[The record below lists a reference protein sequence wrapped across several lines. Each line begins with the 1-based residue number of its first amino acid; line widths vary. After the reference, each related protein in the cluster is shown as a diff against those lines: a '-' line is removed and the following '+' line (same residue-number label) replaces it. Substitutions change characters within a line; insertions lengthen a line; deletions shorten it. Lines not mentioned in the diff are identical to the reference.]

1 MGKETF
7 KANYLVH
14 KENTSIHP
22 SLLIFDLPSL
32 VEKIKVKQSWAN
44 GELNSMILLKTPDK
58 QIVLTALHD
67 RTEIQSFQSNESIT
81 FQIIEG
87 KLTFRTPKESITLDE
102 GQLLTLHENVKYSLT
117 TEEETVF
124 LLTIAN
130 SDLSMSVN

>member
-14 KENTSIHP
+14 KVNTSVHP
-22 SLLIFDLPSL
+22 SLLIFDLPTL
-32 VEKIKVKQSWAN
+32 VEKMKVNQSWAN

-58 QIVLTALHD
+58 QIMLTALHD

-87 KLTFRTPKESITLDE
+87 KLTFRTPKESVTLDE

>member
-32 VEKIKVKQSWAN
+32 VEKIKVMQSWAN

-87 KLTFRTPKESITLDE
+87 KLTFRTPKESVTLDE

>member
-1 MGKETF
+1 MGKETI

-14 KENTSIHP
+14 KENTSINP

-32 VEKIKVKQSWAN
+32 VEKIKVKRNWAN
-44 GELNSMILLKTPDK
+44 GEINSMVLLKTPDK
-58 QIVLTALHD
+58 QIVLTALHN

-87 KLTFRTPKESITLDE
+87 KLTFRTTKESVTLDE
-102 GQLLTLHENVKYSLT
+102 GQLLTLHENLKYSLT

>member
-22 SLLIFDLPSL
+22 SLLIFDLPTL
-32 VEKIKVKQSWAN
+32 VERIKVNHSWAN

-87 KLTFRTPKESITLDE
+87 KLTFRTPKESVTLDE

-130 SDLSMSVN
+130 SDLTMSVN

>member
-14 KENTSIHP
+14 KVNTSVHP
-22 SLLIFDLPSL
+22 SLLIFDLPTL
-32 VEKIKVKQSWAN
+32 VEKIKVNQSWAN

-58 QIVLTALHD
+58 QIMLTALHD

-87 KLTFRTPKESITLDE
+87 KLTFRTPKESVTLDE

>member
-22 SLLIFDLPSL
+22 SLLIFDLPTL
-32 VEKIKVKQSWAN
+32 VEKIKVNHSWAS
-44 GELNSMILLKTPDK
+44 GELTSMILLKTPDK
-58 QIVLTALHD
+58 QIVLTALRD

-87 KLTFRTPKESITLDE
+87 KLTFRTPKESVTLDE

>member
-14 KENTSIHP
+14 KVNTSVHP
-22 SLLIFDLPSL
+22 SLLIFDLPTL
-32 VEKIKVKQSWAN
+32 VEKIKVNQSWAN
-44 GELNSMILLKTPDK
+44 GELYSMILLKTPDK
-58 QIVLTALHD
+58 QIMLTALHD

-87 KLTFRTPKESITLDE
+87 KLTFRTPKESVTLDE

>member
-22 SLLIFDLPSL
+22 SLLIFDLPTL
-32 VEKIKVKQSWAN
+32 VERIKVNHSWAN

-87 KLTFRTPKESITLDE
+87 KLTFRTPKESVTLDE

-130 SDLSMSVN
+130 RDLSMSVN